1 MIEKS
6 TTPPD
11 ATTYPHKIELCCTNV
26 QLERHFLRGATQKYK
41 RPNASTFRQEKRIT
55 ADDAPLP
62 PRFSPL
68 GFQFVSSSQ
77 HSGSLAGCG

>member
-26 QLERHFLRGATQKYK
+26 QFERSFLRGATQND
-41 RPNASTFRQEKRIT
+41 R
-55 ADDAPLP
+55 
-62 PRFSPL
+62 
-68 GFQFVSSSQ
+68 
-77 HSGSLAGCG
+77 